1 MVFKKRRNEIT
12 PQLKDSINLGYFIW
26 EPEGE
31 EGREFFIWVK
41 KSRKIDIQ
49 ILFEKKGGFLTN

>member
-31 EGREFFIWVK
+31 EGREFFI
-41 KSRKIDIQ
+41 
-49 ILFEKKGGFLTN
+49 